1 MSWLTIPAANNTK
14 LPIDMDGS
22 AGLIKVLGGLKDS
35 IGELSTRSAVDI
47 LDGLLTKP
55 VNPNDPIA
63 LAITNLSDRP
73 IDDILQDWKKLQEKY
88 NGAHGPKLR
97 ALARNFKELKGDFS
111 SLPKLIDW
119 KLINTD
125 FNNHQVLNQKVQ
137 FGLKAAAAASI
148 SIEACAKLPVMPTDT
163 MLAPAD
169 KAVCRI
175 GMDGKLE
182 IDGELGFSAGFV
194 TAGVASSAAGQTEL
208 DLYFLEEPDTHFG
221 MAAAQNIKDLVS
233 VASPTPIDAAVLSDL
248 MHTKGMHCM
257 SISAQST
264 LIFSAKIGFAKTF
277 NAGEKVFVKAG
288 VDAGITITEK
298 GLFEF
303 LFVAENSNG
312 ERAIA
317 VQIKRK
323 SGSENVSKNS
333 VGIEVDPRDYFK
345 SIQPMIEE
353 HLGIIEDTLEDFQ
366 DFLPG
371 SDFLND
377 ELSKLIDDHINDSAL
392 NELAI
397 SLVGIDSSSSPQEV
411 LRDRIIGVVETSVAS
426 WSEDISVAVPGVVS
440 DIQSGLMRLSPD
452 IPDFKDKLESLV
464 KDTLDKKQE
473 LLKNKVTTVITS
485 SAQFEKISS
494 KLGNAGATVSQNVS
508 NLQEQIDVVT
518 SAVTG
523 LLDRVQGKINKLRN
537 ALQTATEKTVSL
549 KISSERKESKEES
562 LELLFN
568 IYPERDH
575 DAAQK
580 AFNAILLGDMNK
592 VFSLINGFRENDN
605 PAIVGINGGYS
616 IYKSLT
622 ETNTSDL
629 VLWNIKLGTKSIFDA
644 DVRLSVNLD
653 GSIVVQSSAEYARI
667 QEGIRQK
674 RILSFVETTEMLF
687 SKHSKTFNI
696 GISLSH
702 EDEELDIDDV
712 SSFFNGL
719 IKRNLISRHV
729 VDKAIEKLSG
739 SGGRN
744 AVKGKLDVGLTLTT
758 SQLTTMLDS
767 VEAMFTKELC
777 DSNDLRCKVPSIS
790 CPDGAGRKGCHW
802 VLDTVSKITADVVEE
817 QHTDQNFIEILND
830 ALEVMELGDIAK
842 GIRIMQ
848 PGMARK
854 YSEEGYRYYE
864 EKFHYYTDEFDMLG
878 DLSFLEYRRYGAMA
892 LYEILAHIKGLSE
905 VGANINTTNSQ
916 LQAISGF
923 TVSELRAHQYRIARI
938 LPVWWAWGHEW
949 KNWAFFTKEM
959 RSLNV
964 AFFESWINLARG
976 ENQEGEA
983 PKLWASI
990 TIDEDDIQKT
1000 TLLT

>member
-14 LPIDMDGS
+14 LPIDMDGGAS
-22 AGLIKVLGGLKDS
+22 LIKVLGGLKDS
-35 IGELSTRSAVDI
+35 IGELSTRSPVDI

-55 VNPNDPIA
+55 VNPDDPIA
-63 LAITNLSDRP
+63 LAIANLSDRP
-73 IDDILQDWKKLQEKY
+73 IDDILQDWKKLREKY
-88 NGAHGPKLR
+88 NGAHGLKLR

-137 FGLKAAAAASI
+137 FDLKAAAAASI

-221 MAAAQNIKDLVS
+221 VAAAQNIKDLVS

-264 LIFSAKIGFAKTF
+264 LMFSAEIGFAKTF

-323 SGSENVSKNS
+323 SGSENVSENS
-333 VGIEVDPRDYFK
+333 FGIEVDPRDYFK

-353 HLGIIEDTLEDFQ
+353 HLGIIEDALEDFQ

-426 WSEDISVAVPGVVS
+426 WSEDISVAVPGVVR

-452 IPDFKDKLESLV
+452 IPDFTDKLESLV

-485 SAQFEKISS
+485 SAQFEEISS
-494 KLGNAGATVSQNVS
+494 KLGNAGATISQNVN
-508 NLQEQIDVVT
+508 NLQDQIDVVT

-523 LLDRVQGKINKLRN
+523 LLDRIQGKINKLRN

-549 KISSERKESKEES
+549 KISSERKELKEES

-568 IYPERDH
+568 IYPERDR
-575 DAAQK
+575 DAAQE
-580 AFNAILLGDMNK
+580 AFNAILLGEMNK
-592 VFSLINGFRENDN
+592 VFSLINGFRGNDN
-605 PAIVGINGGYS
+605 PAVVGINGGYS

-622 ETNTSDL
+622 ETNTSEL

-744 AVKGKLDVGLTLTT
+744 AVKGKLDVGLTLTGG
-758 SQLTTMLDS
+758 QLTTMLDS

-777 DSNDLRCKVPSIS
+777 DSNDLRCKVPSIR

-802 VLDTVSKITADVVEE
+802 VLDTVSEITADVVEE
-817 QHTDQNFIEILND
+817 QHSDQNFIEILND
-830 ALEVMELGDIAK
+830 VLEVMELGDIAD
-842 GIRIMQ
+842 GIRMMQ

-864 EKFHYYTDEFDMLG
+864 DKFHYYTDEFDMLG

-905 VGANINTTNSQ
+905 AGDNINTTTSQ
-916 LQAISGF
+916 LQAINGF

-938 LPVWWAWGHEW
+938 LPVWWSWGHEW

-959 RSLNV
+959 RSLNI

-976 ENQEGEA
+976 PNQEGEA

>member
-14 LPIDMDGS
+14 LPIDMDGG

-35 IGELSTRSAVDI
+35 IGELSTRSPVDI
-47 LDGLLTKP
+47 LDELLTKP
-55 VNPNDPIA
+55 VNPDDPIA
-63 LAITNLSDRP
+63 LAITNLSGRP

-88 NGAHGPKLR
+88 NGAHGLKLR

-125 FNNHQVLNQKVQ
+125 FNNHQVLNPKVL

-148 SIEACAKLPVMPTDT
+148 SIEACAKLPVMPTDM

-182 IDGELGFSAGFV
+182 INGELGFSAGFV
-194 TAGVASSAAGQTEL
+194 TAGVASSAAGQAEL

-221 MAAAQNIKDLVS
+221 VAAAQNIKDLVS
-233 VASPTPIDAAVLSDL
+233 AASPTPIDAAVLCDL

-264 LIFSAKIGFAKTF
+264 LMFSAKVGFAKTF

-298 GLFEF
+298 GMFEY

-323 SGSENVSKNS
+323 SGSENVSENS
-333 VGIEVDPRDYFK
+333 FCIEVDPRDYFK
-345 SIQPMIEE
+345 SIQPMIKE
-353 HLGIIEDTLEDFQ
+353 HPGIIENVLEDFQ

-377 ELSKLIDDHINDSAL
+377 ELSNLIDDHINDSAL

-411 LRDRIIGVVETSVAS
+411 LRDRIIGVIETSVAS
-426 WSEDISVAVPGVVS
+426 WSEDVSVAVPGVVS

-508 NLQEQIDVVT
+508 NLQDQIDVVT

-523 LLDRVQGKINKLRN
+523 LLERIQGKINKLRN

-575 DAAQK
+575 DAAQE
-580 AFNAILLGDMNK
+580 AFNAILLGEMNK
-592 VFSLINGFRENDN
+592 VFSLINGFRGNDN
-605 PAIVGINGGYS
+605 PAVVGINGGYR

-622 ETNTSDL
+622 ETNTSEL

-739 SGGRN
+739 SAGRN
-744 AVKGKLDVGLTLTT
+744 AVKGKLDVGLTLTGG
-758 SQLTTMLDS
+758 QLTTMLDS

-777 DSNDLRCKVPSIS
+777 DSNDLRCKVPSIT
-790 CPDGAGRKGCHW
+790 CPDGAGREGCHW
-802 VLDTVSKITADVVEE
+802 VLDTVSEITADVVEE
-817 QHTDQNFIEILND
+817 QHSDQNFIEILND
-830 ALEVMELGDIAK
+830 ALEIMELGDIAE

-854 YSEEGYRYYE
+854 YSEEGYRNYE
-864 EKFHYYTDEFDMLG
+864 DKFHYYTDEFDMLG

-905 VGANINTTNSQ
+905 VGENIDTTTSQ
-916 LQAISGF
+916 LQAINGF

-938 LPVWWAWGHEW
+938 LPVWWTWGHEW

-959 RSLNV
+959 RSLNI

-976 ENQEGEA
+976 PNQEGEA

>member
-14 LPIDMDGS
+14 LPIDMDGGAS
-22 AGLIKVLGGLKDS
+22 LIKVLGGLKDS
-35 IGELSTRSAVDI
+35 IGELSTRSPVDI
-47 LDGLLTKP
+47 LDELLTNP
-55 VNPNDPIA
+55 VNPDDPIA
-63 LAITNLSDRP
+63 LAITNLSNRP
-73 IDDILQDWKKLQEKY
+73 IDDVLQDWKKLQGKY
-88 NGAHGPKLR
+88 NGAHGLKLR
-97 ALARNFKELKGDFS
+97 ALSRNFKELKGDFS

-125 FNNHQVLNQKVQ
+125 FNNHQVLNPNVQ
-137 FGLKAAAAASI
+137 FGLKAAVATSI

-163 MLAPAD
+163 MLTPAD
-169 KAVCRI
+169 KAICRI

-194 TAGVASSAAGQTEL
+194 TAGVASSAAGQAEL

-221 MAAAQNIKDLVS
+221 VAVAQNIKDLVS
-233 VASPTPIDAAVLSDL
+233 VTSRTPIDAAVLSDL
-248 MHTKGMHCM
+248 MHMKGMHCM
-257 SISAQST
+257 SISAQSI
-264 LIFSAKIGFAKTF
+264 LMFSAKIGFAKTF

-298 GLFEF
+298 GMFEY

-323 SGSENVSKNS
+323 SGSENVSENS
-333 VGIEVDPRDYFK
+333 FGIEVDPRDYFK

-353 HLGIIEDTLEDFQ
+353 HLGIIEDALEGFQ

-377 ELSKLIDDHINDSAL
+377 ELSNLIDNHINDSAL

-411 LRDRIIGVVETSVAS
+411 LRDRIIGVIETSAAS

-464 KDTLDKKQE
+464 IDTLDKKQE

-494 KLGNAGATVSQNVS
+494 KLGNAGATVSQNVN
-508 NLQEQIDVVT
+508 NLQDQIDVVT

-523 LLDRVQGKINKLRN
+523 LLDRIQGKINKLRN

-549 KISSERKESKEES
+549 KISSERKKSKEES

-575 DAAQK
+575 DAAQE
-580 AFNAILLGDMNK
+580 AFNAILLGEMNK
-592 VFSLINGFRENDN
+592 VFSLINGFRGNDN

-622 ETNTSDL
+622 ETNTSEL

-744 AVKGKLDVGLTLTT
+744 AVKGKLDVGLTLTGG
-758 SQLTTMLDS
+758 QLTTMLDS

-777 DSNDLRCKVPSIS
+777 ESNDLRCKVPSIR

-802 VLDTVSKITADVVEE
+802 ILDTVSEITADVVEE
-817 QHTDQNFIEILND
+817 QHSDQNFIEILND
-830 ALEVMELGDIAK
+830 VLEVMEFGDIAE
-842 GIRIMQ
+842 GIRMMQ

-864 EKFHYYTDEFDMLG
+864 DKFHYYTDEFDMLG
-878 DLSFLEYRRYGAMA
+878 DFSFLEYRRYGAMA

-905 VGANINTTNSQ
+905 AGDNINTTASQ
-916 LQAISGF
+916 LQAINGF

-938 LPVWWAWGHEW
+938 LPVWWTWGHEW

-959 RSLNV
+959 RSLNI

-976 ENQEGEA
+976 PNQEGEA